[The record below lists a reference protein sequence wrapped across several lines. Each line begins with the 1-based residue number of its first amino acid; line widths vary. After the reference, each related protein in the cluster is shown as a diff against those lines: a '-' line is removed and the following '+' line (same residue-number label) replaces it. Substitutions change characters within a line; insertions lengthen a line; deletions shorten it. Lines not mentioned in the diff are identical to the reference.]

1 MLETM
6 HCYELQ
12 IISIYPKAPKIKLV
26 NHISDVKRSFSK
38 PQYSKN
44 SVKAPSSLS
53 FFHNY
58 FHSFLFIVYSKA
70 LSGLV
75 NKRPFLSNG
84 QEEFLGTR
92 QVLEHF
98 VAESNSI
105 STSQTFC
112 SKDRMP
118 WQGEF
123 IPFTSLQ
130 VKRQT

>member
-12 IISIYPKAPKIKLV
+12 IISIYPKAPKMKLV

-98 VAESNSI
+98 VAESNLNFYLSNILQQRQDALARRIHSI
-105 STSQTFC
+105 HFITS
-112 SKDRMP
+112 
-118 WQGEF
+118 
-123 IPFTSLQ
+123 
-130 VKRQT
+130 